1 MVIFGG
7 QKMSYKFQD
16 LEVNSSIVLLI
27 HLGEKSME
35 IGAVIQKHLAQ
46 NLTLV
51 TLDYAGDKRLNFD
64 NVQVDVQ
71 HQSGD
76 GVPILWHQA
85 RVIYY
90 KDSYLIQI
98 NTPGARSNRRNS
110 YRVSVGAIGWLNR
123 LGKQPMQ
130 TIIKDVSMT
139 GFAVTD
145 RKKEL
150 HLMSGDRVSITFD
163 DITFKINL
171 EGKVVR
177 IEKHDDYIIYG
188 FAILSICKDLTT
200 YINMKQRR
208 NRK

>member
-1 MVIFGG
+1 
-7 QKMSYKFQD
+7 MSYRFQD
-16 LEVNSSIVLLI
+16 IAVNSPIVLLI

-35 IGAVIQKHLAQ
+35 IGAVIQKHLPQ
-46 NLTLV
+46 NLTQI

-71 HQSGD
+71 HQAGD

-90 KDSYLIQI
+90 KNSYLIQI

-110 YRVSVGAIGWLNR
+110 YRVSVGVTGWMNR
-123 LGKQPMQ
+123 LGKPPLQ

-150 HLMSGDRVSITFD
+150 HLLNGDRVSISFD
-163 DITFKINL
+163 DLTFKINL
-171 EGKVVR
+171 DGKVVR
-177 IEKHDDYIIYG
+177 IEKHDDYVIYG
-188 FAILSICKDLTT
+188 FAILNICKDLTT
-200 YINMKQRR
+200 YISMKQRKV
-208 NRK
+208 RK

>member
-1 MVIFGG
+1 
-7 QKMSYKFQD
+7 MSYRFQEI
-16 LEVNSSIVLLI
+16 EVNSPIVLII
-27 HLGEKSME
+27 HIGEKRME

-71 HQSGD
+71 HQAGD

-85 RVIYY
+85 RVIFY

-110 YRVSVGAIGWLNR
+110 YRVSVGSQGWLNMV
-123 LGKQPMQ
+123 GKKPVQ

-150 HLMSGDRVSITFD
+150 HLLSGDRVSITFE

-177 IEKHDDYIIYG
+177 IEKHDDYVVYG
-188 FAILSICKDLTT
+188 FAILSICNDLTT
-200 YINMKQRR
+200 YITMKQRR